1 MVVWKVWNKLVF
13 WVEIQEFLFI
23 EMDFEKAYDCVE

>member
-1 MVVWKVWNKLVF
+1 MVVWKVWNKLVV

-23 EMDFEKAYDCVE
+23 EMDFEKVYDCVE